1 MPPPSP
7 ALQDPDTIT
16 LSLKSNGKEM
26 TSLYQVVSIFVS
38 TAVNRIPLARI
49 TLLDGIAPDE
59 TFAASASDDFA
70 PGSPVE
76 VAAGYQ
82 SDNTELFKGIIVKHG
97 IKHQL
102 GGKSLLVLECRSSA
116 FKMTAVRKNADH
128 GQSGSTLT
136 DSALMTSLIEPYGLT
151 ATVTATTP
159 QLPYITQFNC
169 SDWDFLVI
177 RAQVNGRL
185 VLVNGS
191 TVKVAA
197 PDFTQEPALSVTYG
211 KDILEFHT
219 EMDVSSQWSGV
230 QCSAW
235 DPSQQAMS
243 SVTVSPTGVNQLGSD
258 ATAELA
264 SVLNGGNVNLV
275 ASTSLPQEQLTAWAG
290 AEMLKSEMAK
300 ISGRIRFQGSSS
312 IAPGDLLQVSG
323 LGKRFNG
330 NGFVGELTHNI
341 ESGNWTTEVTLGV
354 DPAWFASKPDVQGS
368 PVGAQLPP
376 VRGLQ
381 IGVVKKIDADPAGE
395 RRVQVAVSSISTSP
409 ALVWARLGS
418 FHATKDAGAFFYP
431 EIDDEVVLGFLDND
445 PRYPVILG
453 CLYSS
458 SRPGPPATAGQT
470 AALTPE
476 VDNFTKAIITHAGLR
491 FVLDD
496 KNKVITLQTP
506 GGNQLVLS
514 DQDNFILIEDGNQ
527 NSIKLS
533 SDGITLSSKSNIT
546 VNADQSI
553 TEKASQD
560 VKVLGMNISLTADSA
575 LTAKG
580 QTATLQASATTTIK
594 GAMVMIN

>member
-26 TSLYQVVSIFVS
+26 TSLYQVHSIVVS

-49 TLLDGIAPDE
+49 TLLDGSAADE

-70 PGSPVE
+70 PGSPIE
-76 VAAGYQ
+76 IAAGYQ
-82 SDNTELFKGIIVKHG
+82 SNNTPLFSGIIVKHG
-97 IKHQL
+97 LRQHL
-102 GGKSLLVLECRSSA
+102 GGKSHLILECRSSA
-116 FKMTAVRKNADH
+116 FKMTTVRKNADH
-128 GQSGSTLT
+128 GHSGSTLT
-136 DSALMTSLIEPYGLT
+136 DSTLMESLIQPYGMT
-151 ATVTATTP
+151 PAVTATKP
-159 QLPYITQFNC
+159 QLPCITQFNC

-177 RAQVNGRL
+177 RAQINGML
-185 VLVNGS
+185 VRVDGS
-191 TVKVAA
+191 TVKVAP

-211 KDILEFHT
+211 KDILEFQT
-219 EMDVSSQWSGV
+219 ELDASTQWSGV

-243 SVTVSPTGVNQLGSD
+243 SVTANPTGVNKLGSD
-258 ATAELA
+258 DTTALA
-264 SVLNGGNVNLV
+264 SVLNGGYVNLI
-275 ASTSLPQEQLTAWAG
+275 AITPLPDDQLTSWAG
-290 AEMLKSEMAK
+290 AEMLKSELAR
-300 ISGRIRFQGSSS
+300 ITGRIRFQGFGS
-312 IAPGDLLQVSG
+312 IAPGGMLQISG

-330 NGFVGELTHNI
+330 NGFVGEVTHRI
-341 ESGNWTTEVTLGV
+341 EPGSWTTEATLGV
-354 DPAWFASKPDVQGS
+354 DPSWFASRPDVQGP
-368 PVGAQLPP
+368 PVNAQLPP

-381 IGVVKKIDADPAGE
+381 IGVVKKIDTDPAGE
-395 RRVQVAVSSISTSP
+395 RRVQVAITSIAAST

-470 AALTPE
+470 DALTPDA
-476 VDNFTKAIITHAGLR
+476 DNSTKAIITHAGLR
-491 FVLDD
+491 VVFDD
-496 KNKVITLQTP
+496 KNKVLTLQTP

-514 DQDNFILIEDGNQ
+514 DKDKSILLEDTNK

-533 SDGITLSSKSNIT
+533 SDGITLTSKSNISI
-546 VNADQSI
+546 NADQNI
-553 TEKASQD
+553 TEKAAQD
-560 VKVLGMNISLTADSA
+560 VTVKGMNISLTADSA

-580 QTATLQASATTTIK
+580 LTTTLQASATTTIK

>member
-26 TSLYQVVSIFVS
+26 TSLYQVHSIFVG

-49 TLLDGIAPDE
+49 TLLDGSAADE

-82 SDNTELFKGIIVKHG
+82 SDNTSLFKGIIIKHG
-97 IKHQL
+97 LRQHL
-102 GGKSLLVLECRSSA
+102 GGKSHLVLECRSSA

-128 GQSGSTLT
+128 GQSGGTLT
-136 DSALMTSLIEPYGLT
+136 DSALMESLIQPYDMT

-159 QLPYITQFNC
+159 HLSCITQFNC

-177 RAQVNGRL
+177 RAQVNGML
-185 VLVNGS
+185 VLVS
-191 TVKVAA
+191 DTTITVAA

-211 KDILEFHT
+211 KDILEFQT
-219 EMDVSSQWSGV
+219 ELDASCQWSGV

-243 SVTVSPTGVNQLGSD
+243 SVTVSPTGVNKLGSD
-258 ATAELA
+258 ATSALA
-264 SVLNGGNVNLV
+264 GVLNGGTINLV
-275 ASTSLPQEQLTAWAG
+275 ATTALPNDQLTAWAG
-290 AEMLKSEMAK
+290 AEMLKSELAR

-312 IAPGDLLQVSG
+312 IAPGGILQING

-330 NGFVGELTHNI
+330 NGFVSEVTHRL
-341 ESGNWTTEVTLGV
+341 EPGNWTTEATLGV
-354 DPAWFASKPDVQGS
+354 DPAWFASRPDVLGP

-381 IGVVKKIDADPAGE
+381 IGVVKKIDADPGGE
-395 RRVQVAVSSISTSP
+395 RRVQVAVSSIATSP

-470 AALTPE
+470 DALTPDA
-476 VDNFTKAIITHAGLR
+476 DNSTKAIITHAGLR
-491 FVLDD
+491 VVFDD
-496 KNKVITLQTP
+496 KNKVLTLQTP

-514 DQDNFILIEDGNQ
+514 DKDNSILLQDTNN
-527 NSIKLS
+527 NSIKLF
-533 SDGITLSSKSNIT
+533 SDGITLTSKSNISI
-546 VNADQSI
+546 NADQGI
-553 TEKASQD
+553 TEKATQD
-560 VKVLGMNISLTADSA
+560 VTVKGMNISHTADSA

-580 QTATLQASATTTIK
+580 LTTTLQASATTTIK

>member
-1 MPPPSP
+1 M
-7 ALQDPDTIT
+7 
-16 LSLKSNGKEM
+16 
-26 TSLYQVVSIFVS
+26 
-38 TAVNRIPLARI
+38 
-49 TLLDGIAPDE
+49 
-59 TFAASASDDFA
+59 
-70 PGSPVE
+70 
-76 VAAGYQ
+76 
-82 SDNTELFKGIIVKHG
+82 
-97 IKHQL
+97 
-102 GGKSLLVLECRSSA
+102 
-116 FKMTAVRKNADH
+116 
-128 GQSGSTLT
+128 
-136 DSALMTSLIEPYGLT
+136 
-151 ATVTATTP
+151 
-159 QLPYITQFNC
+159 
-169 SDWDFLVI
+169 
-177 RAQVNGRL
+177 
-185 VLVNGS
+185 
-191 TVKVAA
+191 
-197 PDFTQEPALSVTYG
+197 
-211 KDILEFHT
+211 
-219 EMDVSSQWSGV
+219 
-230 QCSAW
+230 
-235 DPSQQAMS
+235 
-243 SVTVSPTGVNQLGSD
+243 
-258 ATAELA
+258 
-264 SVLNGGNVNLV
+264 
-275 ASTSLPQEQLTAWAG
+275 
-290 AEMLKSEMAK
+290 
-300 ISGRIRFQGSSS
+300 
-312 IAPGDLLQVSG
+312 
-323 LGKRFNG
+323 
-330 NGFVGELTHNI
+330 THNI

-354 DPAWFASKPDVQGS
+354 DPAWFASKPDVQGP
-368 PVGAQLPP
+368 PVGGQLPP

-395 RRVQVAVSSISTSP
+395 RRVQVAVSSISTSS

-533 SDGITLSSKSNIT
+533 SDGITLRSKSNIT